1 MPIRSDKNLGASKPA
16 RIALGALGLV
26 LAVLSFV
33 LISRTLSRGDDF
45 QVFYRVA
52 QRFWDGVRP
61 YDQITYGNMVF
72 KYPPWILP
80 AFLPLGLFN
89 LWVAKLLWGI
99 VEAVSLVAVVLK
111 MHRGLGTLPKVRPWV
126 QALFLLTFF
135 GLFGSH
141 GMTGQITLTALAIA
155 LWVDPIRS
163 SFGKFFLLTWALS
176 AKMTSLFPMLHALV
190 ANPRRKRI
198 VFSVLGTAALFIM
211 LSLPVYY
218 KSYTRHYGFMRDEWS
233 KAMFSGTDDVNS
245 VRIGFTTRE
254 VQGLPSFLLRKAG
267 LEEKNSSHV
276 LFAIAFSTLLLG
288 AGWFFASRRLSPSA
302 QWLGWLAL
310 LPAVQPL
317 AWFHVFLFAYP
328 LLVVGAEV
336 ALQDERRRRF
346 WGFLGAALL
355 IGAVTVKTLGAV
367 GAELEMASVKLWGCL
382 LALGL
387 FRNSFRISQTKS

>member
-1 MPIRSDKNLGASKPA
+1 ML
-16 RIALGALGLV
+16 ALLCT
-26 LAVLSFV
+26 V

-45 QVFYRVA
+45 QVFFRVA

-80 AFLPLGLFN
+80 AFLPFGFFN
-89 LWVAKLLWGI
+89 LWVAKLLWGL
-99 VEAVSLVAVVLK
+99 VEAASLLAIAVK
-111 MHRGLGTLPKVRPWV
+111 THRGVGTLPKVRPWV
-126 QALFLLTFF
+126 QALFLLTLF

-155 LWVDPIRS
+155 LWVDPVRG
-163 SFGKFFLLTWALS
+163 SFGRFFLLAWALS
-176 AKMTSLFPMLHALV
+176 SKMTSLFPMLHALA
-190 ANPRRKRI
+190 ANPRRKRL
-198 VFSVLGTAALFIM
+198 VLSTVGVAALFIV

-218 KSYTRHYGFMRDEWS
+218 RSYNRHYGSMRDEWS
-233 KAMFSGTDDVNS
+233 KAMFSGTEDVNS

-254 VQGLPSFLLRKAG
+254 VQGLPSFLLRKTG

-276 LFAIAFSTLLLG
+276 LFAIAFSALFLG
-288 AGWFFASRRLSPSA
+288 GVWFWFSRGLSASA
-302 QWLGWLAL
+302 QWIGWLAL

-317 AWFHVFLFAYP
+317 AWFHVFLFTYP
-328 LLVVGAEV
+328 LLVIGAES
-336 ALQDERRRRF
+336 ALQSRSHRRF

-355 IGAVTVKTLGAV
+355 IGAVTVKTLGAF
-367 GAELEMASVKLWGCL
+367 GMELEMASIKLWGSL

-387 FRNSFRISQTKS
+387 FRSSVLASQPKV